1 MRQQKYFSRFRAPRV
16 ETPNLVAA
24 QLNSFKWLLEKGFRE
39 TFKEFT
45 PIKDYSG
52 KKFDLEFV
60 KIEIGEPKY
69 DEHFAKANKLTLDVP
84 VRAIVRLMNKVKGEE
99 KEQEIFLADFPIMT
113 EHGTFIVSGVER
125 VIVPQLARSY
135 GVFFTADEVKGKRH
149 FGAKVIPAR
158 GAWIEIE
165 AGVDSELSVRIDRKR
180 KFPATSLLRVM
191 GATYDSD
198 LKSLFSGT
206 SASKHWIES
215 ALEKDPA
222 KTVDEAY
229 VEIHKRL
236 RDGDLATAAN
246 AREYINSIFSEERYD
261 LSRVGRYRFNQR
273 FNKSLDEN
281 ELTRKILSLDDLVTV
296 FKHVLELENNP
307 DAIEDNIDHLGSRR
321 VRYVGEML
329 QSRLRVGLTHMK
341 RNIQDRM
348 STIDA
353 EATMPVQFVNPRP
366 LQARIKEFFTTNQ
379 LSQFMQQENALTELE
394 HLRTLS
400 ALGPGGLT
408 RERAGFEVRDVH
420 PSHYGRLCPIHTP
433 EGPNIGLILRLSTFA
448 RLNEFGMIETPY
460 AKVVNGKVTSE
471 IAYLNA
477 AEEEKEAIA
486 HGATRIAD
494 NGDIQEESVEVRL
507 NGAPTRVT
515 KEHVNFVDVSPEQP
529 FSIASS
535 MIPFLEHDD
544 ANRALMGSNMQKQA
558 TPCLIPEAPLVGT
571 GMEARAARDTG
582 RLIIAKEAGT
592 VVAADG
598 KHIKVKNEKG
608 KEGVYPLVN
617 FVRTNGFTALHSRPS
632 VSVGDRVKKG
642 SLLADTSSSDQGQL
656 ALGQNALVAFMCWS
670 GANYEDAIIISER
683 LVKDSKF
690 SSIHI
695 EEFVCNV
702 RDTKLGPEE
711 TTHDIPNVS
720 EVKLRNLD
728 EDGVVRVGSEVR
740 PGDILVGKITPKGE
754 TQLTP
759 EERLLRSIFGD
770 KARDVKDSSL
780 RMENGKRGRI
790 IGVKVFSR
798 EAGHT
803 LESGIIKRI
812 HIEIAQLRTVS
823 VGDKLAGRH
832 GNKGVISRILPEE
845 DMPYMEDGRPVDVI
859 LTPLGVPSRMNLGQ
873 ILELHLGLAANA
885 LNYQAICPPFAG
897 ATEGEIRTELKKAGF
912 NENGK
917 MRLYDGRTGEKFEQ
931 DIAVGYMY
939 ILKLHHMVE
948 DKIHMRS
955 IGPYSL
961 ITQQP
966 LGGKA
971 QGGGQRFGEM
981 EVWALLGYGASYT
994 LREMLTI
1001 KSDDIMGRSAAFD
1014 AIVRGERITHH
1025 SAPASFN
1032 VLLHTLRGLSLD
1044 IELMRN
1050 NEPVRNA
1057 RKTPG
1062 AEASDFDA
1070 VRIRPAS
1077 PEKILEWS
1085 HGEVTKP
1092 ETINYRTQ
1100 RPEKNSLFDEKI
1112 FGPEKDYECY
1122 CGKYRGIRYKG
1133 IICEKCGV
1141 EITRAIVRRERMGHV
1156 DLAVPV
1162 AHVWFLRAIPSRLS
1176 MILGIPSGELE
1187 KVVYFAGYIVN
1198 AIHKSEKDR
1207 IVSELETEYKSKM
1220 KNLQDD
1226 KSKEKMKEL
1235 FLEAKHDIESIRVGA
1250 VLDEPKYH
1258 RFAIKYGA
1266 MFEAGIGAE
1275 ALYALCKNLN
1285 LKQMIADTVLAL
1297 ESAGAADREKFG
1309 KRLSALR
1316 AMSRSNVRP
1325 EWMFLVRI
1333 PVIPPGLR
1341 PMVALDGGRHATSDV
1356 NDLYRRVINR
1366 NNRLKKLLE
1375 IHAPDVI
1382 LRNEKRILQEAVD
1395 ALIDNSIRHG
1405 GAAYSATTQARTRPL
1420 KSLSDNLKGKHGLFR
1435 QNLLGKRVD
1444 YSGRSVIVVGPELKL
1459 NQCGLP
1465 KHMALELFRP
1475 FVIGKLLEKEL
1486 AYNIRGAGRLIDEGV
1501 PEVWA
1506 ILEEIIKDKYVLLN
1520 RAPTLHRLGIQA
1532 FQPVLIEGNAI
1543 QLHPLVCPA
1552 FNADFDGDQM
1562 AVHVPLSPEAQAEA
1576 REIMAAH
1583 KNILKPGNGEPVVA
1597 TKLLDIL
1604 LGVYWMTKEV
1614 EGMKGEGLA
1623 FQSPNAAIL
1632 AYDYDQVG
1640 FQAKVKV
1647 LPSDK
1652 VKYAQFGGKLFE
1664 TTVGRLL
1671 LNTVFPND
1679 YPYINTPLDKKGIA
1693 RVVDD
1698 LIARYGL
1705 EQVPETLDKL
1715 KNFGFRYVTKS
1726 GITWS
1731 LDDIR
1736 IPEGKEAIVTA
1747 AQKKSDEIVKHWEQ
1761 GLLSEEERYR
1771 MNIEVWH
1778 AAKSDVEKLIPATL
1792 PINGSV
1798 SDMLKSGARG
1808 SLAQMTQMSGMKG
1821 LIASPTGETIELPVT
1836 KSMKEGLSPI
1846 EYFTTTH
1853 GSRSGLASTALSTAK
1868 AGYLTRRL
1876 FDVAQD
1882 VVIGE
1887 EECGT
1892 KEGLVITRESA
1903 SGIGTF
1909 LAQNI
1914 EGRYLAGDVEVAG
1927 KVQFKKGYFITESDA
1942 KRIEELG
1949 IPSVYVRS
1957 PIVCKSAKGL
1967 CARCY
1972 GADLGTM
1979 KPVALGEAVGTV
1991 AAQAIGEPG
2000 TQLTMNIKH
2009 AGGAASAAGDVTQG
2023 LPRVEE
2029 IFERRAPRN
2038 PAVVASVSG
2047 EVVEIKNDGKE
2058 KILVVAPDIEHL
2070 SASKAAKSKTKK
2082 ETIEY
2087 DMHYR
2092 RVPLVKV
2099 GDTIVKGQMLTDGS
2113 ADISDLFKYAG
2124 KEKTQAYIISEIVK
2138 IYELQGANISAKHL
2152 EVIVRQMFSRMKI
2165 KDAGSSELS
2174 VGDVSTETDLAA
2186 INAQI
2191 VANGGEVAKGEG
2203 LVMGILDVSLSR
2215 ASFLSAA
2222 SFQNTTRM
2230 LIKASL
2236 YGAVDHLVGLKENV
2250 IIGRL
2255 IPAGTGF
2262 PGSPKEKLVNKYSPA
2277 AIEAFA
2283 KEAKA
2288 KESAQ

>member
-1 MRQQKYFSRFRAPRV
+1 MREQKFFSRFRPARV
-16 ETPNLVAA
+16 KTPNLVAA
-24 QLNSFKWLLEKGFRE
+24 QLDSFEWLLRDGIME
-39 TFKEFT
+39 TFEEFSS
-45 PIKDYSG
+45 IKDYSG

-60 KIEIGEPKY
+60 KVEIGEPKY
-69 DEHFAKANKLTLDVP
+69 DEHYAKAQKLTLDVP
-84 VRAIVRLMNKVKGEE
+84 VRAMVRLKNKTIGEE
-99 KEQEIFLADFPIMT
+99 KEQEVFLADLPIMT
-113 EHGTFIVSGVER
+113 EHGTFIINGVER

-135 GVFFTADEVKGKRH
+135 GVFFTAEETKGKQH
-149 FGAKVIPAR
+149 FGAKIIPVR
-158 GAWIEIE
+158 GAWIELE
-165 AGVDSELSVRIDRKR
+165 ADAAGDVFVRIDRKR
-180 KFPATSLLRVM
+180 KFSAVSLLRIM
-191 GATYDSD
+191 GAQYNSD
-198 LKSLFSGT
+198 IKSLFTRSTVGKKW
-206 SASKHWIES
+206 AEK
-215 ALEKDPA
+215 ALEKNPEQ
-222 KTVDEAY
+222 TVDEAY
-229 VEIHKRL
+229 VEVHKHL
-236 RDGDLATAAN
+236 RDGNLATAQN
-246 AREYINSIFSEERYD
+246 AKEYINTIFSDERYD
-261 LSRVGRYRFNQR
+261 LSRVGRFRFNQR
-273 FNKSLDEN
+273 FNKSLDEK
-281 ELTRKILSLDDLVTV
+281 ELQRKTLSLDDLVTIIDYIL
-296 FKHVLELENNP
+296 KLENDPNALP
-307 DAIEDNIDHLGSRR
+307 DNIDHLGSRR
-321 VRYVGEML
+321 VRCVGEML
-329 QSRLRVGLTHMK
+329 QQRLRVGLTHMK

-353 EATMPVQFVNPRP
+353 EATMPVQFLNPRP
-366 LQARIKEFFTTNQ
+366 FQARIKEFFTTNQ
-379 LSQFMQQENALTELE
+379 LSQFMQQTNALEELE
-394 HLRTLS
+394 HLRTMS

-460 AKVVNGKVTSE
+460 AKVVHGAVMPE
-471 IAYLNA
+471 AVYLNA
-477 AEEEKEAIA
+477 AEEEKENIA
-486 HGATRIAD
+486 HGATSIDAQGKIVED
-494 NGDIQEESVEVRL
+494 MVEVRQ
-507 NGAPTRVT
+507 NGSPRRIPREEVT
-515 KEHVNFVDVSPEQP
+515 FIDISAEQP
-529 FSIASS
+529 FSIATS

-571 GMEARAARDTG
+571 GMEERAARNTG
-582 RLIIAKEAGT
+582 RLILAKDPGIVS
-592 VVAADG
+592 VVDG
-598 KHIKVKNEKG
+598 KHVKIKNEKG
-608 KEGVYPLVN
+608 KEIDYPLVN
-617 FVRTNGFTALHSRPS
+617 FVRTNGFTNFHQRPA
-632 VSVGDRVKKG
+632 VSVGDRVERG
-642 SLLADTSSSDQGQL
+642 TLLADVSSTEGGQL
-656 ALGQNALVAFMCWS
+656 ALGQNVLAAFMCWS
-670 GANYEDAIIISER
+670 GANYEDAIVISER

-695 EEFVCNV
+695 EEFVCSV
-702 RDTKLGPEE
+702 RDTKLGPEL

-720 EVKLRNLD
+720 ETKLRNLD
-728 EDGVVRVGSEVR
+728 EDGVIRVGSEVR

-780 RMENGKRGRI
+780 RMENDKRGRV

-798 EAGHT
+798 EAGHQ

-812 HIEIAQLRTVS
+812 HIEVAQLRAVS

-845 DMPYMEDGRPVDVI
+845 DMPYTADGRPIDII

-873 ILELHLGLAANA
+873 ILELHLGLAANT

-897 ATEGEIRTELKKAGF
+897 ATEEEIRSELKKAGF

-917 MRLYDGRTGEKFEQ
+917 MKLYDGRTGEAFEQ

-981 EVWALLGYGASYT
+981 EVWALLGYGAAYT
-994 LREMLTI
+994 LREMLTV

-1014 AIVRGERITHH
+1014 AIVRGERIGHH
-1025 SAPASFN
+1025 YAPASFN
-1032 VLLHTLRGLSLD
+1032 VLLHTLRGLALD
-1044 IELMRN
+1044 VELMHGG
-1050 NEPVRNA
+1050 EAVRGI

-1062 AEASDFDA
+1062 AEASNFDA

-1077 PEKILEWS
+1077 PDKILEWS
-1085 HGEVTKP
+1085 YGEVTKP

-1112 FGPEKDYECY
+1112 FGPERDYECY

-1133 IICEKCGV
+1133 IVCEKCGV
-1141 EITRAIVRRERMGHV
+1141 EITRAVVRRERMGHV
-1156 DLAVPV
+1156 DLAVPI
-1162 AHVWFLRAIPSRLS
+1162 AHVWFLRSIPSYLS
-1176 MILGIPSGELE
+1176 IILRISAGELE
-1187 KVVYFAGYIVN
+1187 KVVYFAGYIVTVV
-1198 AIHKSEKDR
+1198 HKPEKER
-1207 IVSELETEYKSKM
+1207 IVSELETEYKSKL
-1220 KNLQDD
+1220 KGLQDE
-1226 KSKEKMKEL
+1226 KSKDKMKEL
-1235 FLEAKHDIESIRVGA
+1235 FLEAKRDIESIVIGA
-1250 VLDEPKYH
+1250 VLDESKYH
-1258 RFAIKYGA
+1258 RFWLKYGA

-1275 ALYALCKNLN
+1275 AVYNLCRSID
-1285 LKQMIADTVLAL
+1285 LKKLAL
-1297 ESAGAADREKFG
+1297 ATEEDLSKASTADRDKLA
-1309 KRLSALR
+1309 KRFSVLK
-1316 AMSRSNVRP
+1316 AMARGNIRP
-1325 EWMFLVRI
+1325 EWMFLTRI
-1333 PVIPPGLR
+1333 PIIPPGLR

-1405 GAAYSATTQARTRPL
+1405 GAAYSATTQARSRPL

-1506 ILEEIIKDKYVLLN
+1506 ILEDIIKDKFVLLN

-1532 FQPVLIEGNAI
+1532 FQPILIEGNAI

-1562 AVHVPLSPEAQAEA
+1562 AVHVPLSPEAQVEA
-1576 REIMAAH
+1576 REIMAATR
-1583 KNILKPGNGEPVVA
+1583 NVLKPGDGEPVVA
-1597 TKLLDIL
+1597 SKLLDIL
-1604 LGVYWMTKEV
+1604 LGSYWMTKEIQ
-1614 EGMKGEGLA
+1614 GAKGEGLY
-1623 FQSPNAAIL
+1623 FSSPNAAIL
-1632 AYDYDQVG
+1632 AYDYGHVG
-1640 FQAKVKV
+1640 FQAKIRVM
-1647 LPSDK
+1647 PSEK
-1652 VKYAQFGGKLFE
+1652 EKYAQFGGSLFE

-1671 LNTVFPND
+1671 FNTVFPGD
-1679 YPYINTPLDKKGIA
+1679 YPFINQAIDKK
-1693 RVVDD
+1693 VLSKLVDD
-1698 LIARYGL
+1698 LISRYGL
-1705 EQVPETLDKL
+1705 ERLPDIMDRIKT
-1715 KNFGFRYVTKS
+1715 FGFRYVTQS

-1736 IPEGKEAIVTA
+1736 IPKEKESIIAA
-1747 AQKKSDEIVKHWEQ
+1747 AQKKSDGIVAHWQE
-1761 GLLSEEERYR
+1761 GLLSGEERYR

-1778 AAKSDVEKLIPATL
+1778 AAKSDLEKLIPATL
-1792 PINGSV
+1792 PDNGPV
-1798 SDMLKSGARG
+1798 SDMLHSGARG
-1808 SLAQMTQMSGMKG
+1808 SLSQMTHMVGMKG

-1882 VVIGE
+1882 VIIAE
-1887 EECGT
+1887 EDCGT
-1892 KEGLVITRESA
+1892 KVGLIVRRESA
-1903 SGIGTF
+1903 SGIDTF
-1909 LAQNI
+1909 LAKNI
-1914 EGRYLAGDVEVAG
+1914 EGRYLAADVEIDG
-1927 KVQFKKGYFITESDA
+1927 KVAYKKGYFLTNKDA
-1942 KRIEELG
+1942 KHIEDAG
-1949 IPSVYVRS
+1949 VPHVYVRS
-1957 PIVCKSAKGL
+1957 PIACKSGRDI
-1967 CARCY
+1967 CAHCY

-1979 KPVALGEAVGTV
+1979 KLIAIGEAVGTI

-2000 TQLTMNIKH
+2000 TQLTMNVKH
-2009 AGGAASAAGDVTQG
+2009 AGGAATVGGDVTQG

-2029 IFERRAPRN
+2029 IFERRLPRN
-2038 PAVVASVSG
+2038 PAVVSTVSG
-2047 EVVEIKNDGKE
+2047 LVTEITDTSKE
-2058 KILVVAPDIEHL
+2058 KIIKVIPSLEHRG
-2070 SASKAAKSKTKK
+2070 KSKK
-2082 ETIEY
+2082 EFIEY
-2087 DMHYR
+2087 SAHVR
-2092 RVPLVKV
+2092 RIPLVKV
-2099 GDTIVKGQMLTDGS
+2099 GDTVTKGQIITDGS
-2113 ADISDLFKYAG
+2113 VDISELYKYAG
-2124 KEKTQAYIISEIVK
+2124 KEKTQEHIISEVIK
-2138 IYELQGANISAKHL
+2138 IYELQGANISMKHL
-2152 EVIVRQMFSRMKI
+2152 EVIVRQMFARMKI
-2165 KDAGSSELS
+2165 TDSGDTELS
-2174 VGDVSTETDLAA
+2174 IGD
-2186 INAQI
+2186 I
-2191 VANGGEVAKGEG
+2191 VAESEFVKVNEKVTQEGKQPAKADGQ
-2203 LVMGILDVSLSR
+2203 VMGIVGVSLSR
-2215 ASFLSAA
+2215 GSFLSAA
-2222 SFQNTTRM
+2222 SFQHTTRT
-2230 LIKASL
+2230 LILASL
-2236 YGAVDHLVGLKENV
+2236 NGAVDHLEGLKENV

-2262 PGSPKEKLVNKYSPA
+2262 HGSPKAQLIEKFSPSS
-2277 AIEAFA
+2277 IVDTTR
-2283 KEAKA
+2283 KEREIA
-2288 KESAQ
+2288 